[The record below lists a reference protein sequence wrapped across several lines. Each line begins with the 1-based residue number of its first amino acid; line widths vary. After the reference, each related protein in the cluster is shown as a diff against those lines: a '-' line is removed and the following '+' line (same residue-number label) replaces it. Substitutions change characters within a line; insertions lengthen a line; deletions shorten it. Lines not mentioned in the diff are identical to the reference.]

1 VTAKAST
8 LYACK
13 SSSFPPRSMDSP
25 IVHSQVYAASKD
37 HLSGGTDD
45 ITVLPNPM
53 DSDARGPAEHD

>member
-1 VTAKAST
+1 
-8 LYACK
+8 
-13 SSSFPPRSMDSP
+13 MDSP

-53 DSDARGPAEHD
+53 DSDARGPKSSA